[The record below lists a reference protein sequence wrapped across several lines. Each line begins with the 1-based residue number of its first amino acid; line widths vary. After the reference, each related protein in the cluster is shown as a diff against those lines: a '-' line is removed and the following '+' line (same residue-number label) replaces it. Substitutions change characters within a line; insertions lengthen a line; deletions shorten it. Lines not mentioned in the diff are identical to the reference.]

1 MHKALRKIVTVTEG
15 GKRKRMSMAEIIVT
29 RLANRVTSGDP
40 KAIVTATAIL
50 RQGRQAVA
58 EGPLELSITEGEL
71 DY

>member
-1 MHKALRKIVTVTEG
+1 
-15 GKRKRMSMAEIIVT
+15 MSMAEIIVT